1 MIQLKFTGLPISKF
15 NDSLKLTKADKKIKC
30 NFIEMGKDEK
40 KPANNILTQ
49 RQCLPAYSES
59 LPLRGG
65 KGEIK
70 LDSLKLMWA
79 GLPKALQRTGRSQ
92 RPDETL
98 GVNSKS
104 REGGLRRTGL
114 SLPKRGIYDNCS
126 QFFSI

>member
-30 NFIEMGKDEK
+30 DFIEMGKDEK
-40 KPANNILTQ
+40 PANSILTQ

-65 KGEIK
+65 KGGIK

-79 GLPKALQRTGRSQ
+79 GLPRALQRTGRSQ
-92 RPDETL
+92 RPGETL
-98 GVNSKS
+98 GVNSKW
-104 REGGLRRTGL
+104 REGG
-114 SLPKRGIYDNCS
+114 RGVPGEWD
-126 QFFSI
+126 

>member
-1 MIQLKFTGLPISKF
+1 MIQLKFTRLPIRKF

-79 GLPKALQRTGRSQ
+79 GLPRALQRTGRSQ

-98 GVNSKS
+98 GANSKRRD
-104 REGGLRRTGL
+104 REREAPGERIK
-114 SLPKRGIYDNCS
+114 PA
-126 QFFSI
+126 